1 MFGWR
6 TIEIESQTSDE
17 TKNNIYIIYI
27 YIYKK
32 DTDKR

>member
-17 TKNNIYIIYI
+17 TKNNIYKYM
-27 YIYKK
+27 K